1 MGESIDRT
9 VKVSS
14 EGRVSMGC
22 EIAPFEV
29 GIKVKNKKKQFRFLV
44 ENNGF

>member
-29 GIKVKNKKKQFRFLV
+29 GIKVKKKQFRFLV